1 MFGTRLKSL
10 RLSHKLSQD
19 ELANNLNKKYTKN
32 ISKSMISRWENN
44 KTDPQMAYVRIIA
57 DYFEVSP
64 SQLLNESSSSDD
76 AILFNSTR
84 NRTMTAIRRVPILG
98 TIACG
103 DPITAEE
110 NIEGYLDEPEDS
122 LPNGTVFYL
131 KAKGASMEPTIPD
144 GSDVLIREQP
154 DVEDDEIAAVLV
166 NNDTEATLK
175 RIKRQGKTALLMPD
189 NNDYDP
195 IIITKDNPA
204 RILGKAIRFTTKL

>member
-204 RILGKAIRFTTKL
+204 RILGKAIRFITKL